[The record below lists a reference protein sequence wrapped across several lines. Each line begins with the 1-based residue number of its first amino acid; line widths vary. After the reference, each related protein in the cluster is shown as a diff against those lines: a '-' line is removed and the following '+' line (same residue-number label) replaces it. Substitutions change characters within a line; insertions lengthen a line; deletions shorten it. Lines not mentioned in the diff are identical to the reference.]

1 MAQIFGD
8 VTRQLREDQRHIS
21 NSIDRVS
28 KSTDILVRMQQH
40 IRASVALSS
49 RCSRSPKDCQARHP
63 VHEGKCTSGVLE
75 RSDGAARL

>member
-1 MAQIFGD
+1 MAQIFVD

-40 IRASVALSS
+40 IRASVALIERAGSLKWPMNVS
-49 RCSRSPKDCQARHP
+49 TLPRRIDTLQAQNSRSESK
-63 VHEGKCTSGVLE
+63 S
-75 RSDGAARL
+75 S